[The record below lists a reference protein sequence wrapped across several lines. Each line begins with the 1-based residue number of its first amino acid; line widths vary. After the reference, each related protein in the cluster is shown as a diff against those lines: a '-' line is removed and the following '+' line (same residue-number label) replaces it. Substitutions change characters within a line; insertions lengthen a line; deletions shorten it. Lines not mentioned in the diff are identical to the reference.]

1 MPDEGRRGWEDTTEL
16 IHLTG
21 SHCQWQPETV
31 HYWQS
36 KSDTSAFGPFPPST
50 VLGVKIRVCR
60 GFDGVCV
67 PVLFG
72 SGMTDLLPGQRVF
85 VQAESV
91 PRGLQATRVE
101 PL

>member
-1 MPDEGRRGWEDTTEL
+1 MAAGNR
-16 IHLTG
+16 
-21 SHCQWQPETV
+21 
-31 HYWQS
+31 
-36 KSDTSAFGPFPPST
+36 AFLAIEIGYFGLWPVPSST

>member
-1 MPDEGRRGWEDTTEL
+1 MAAGNRALLAIEIG
-16 IHLTG
+16 
-21 SHCQWQPETV
+21 
-31 HYWQS
+31 Y
-36 KSDTSAFGPFPPST
+36 FGLWPVPPST
-50 VLGVKIRVCR
+50 VLGVKIRVCH
-60 GFDGVCV
+60 GFDGVYV
-67 PVLFG
+67 SVLFG